1 MHEGGGGEG
10 GGVLG
15 GVVLWGA
22 PAAVGRLRFGPA

>member
-22 PAAVGRLRFGPA
+22 PAAVGRLRFRPA